1 MCQVILGSMTSQIQ
15 EAYEVQN
22 PSQKIVTELA
32 PMVETLDA
40 LLKQAKSNRAKEQKE
55 KSTTPN
61 PTKNSQKKGKEGKA
75 AKKGNARENNRR
87 LPFDYI
93 PGSKCLIISE
103 INGEKKRKALD
114 KNEGPYQVTNVY
126 TNGTVR
132 IQRGSINERI
142 NIRRL
147 TPFFEA
153 EEAQDAG

>member
-1 MCQVILGSMTSQIQ
+1 MPLNEVQMCQVILGSMTSQIQ

-75 AKKGNARENNRR
+75 AKKG
-87 LPFDYI
+87 
-93 PGSKCLIISE
+93 G
-103 INGEKKRKALD
+103 GGGGGGD
-114 KNEGPYQVTNVY
+114 KEYSLTNPKD
-126 TNGTVR
+126 G
-132 IQRGSINERI
+132 GC
-142 NIRRL
+142 
-147 TPFFEA
+147 P
-153 EEAQDAG
+153 D